1 MSSSVPLMAVGQL
14 FTRWSCRRYG
24 VIWGAIGEM
33 PRLVPTYF
41 KLLVLLSFPQPLMVE
56 PSMLNNII
64 QKINMINE
72 NKIDD
77 RAISYQNGS
86 PNFTEY
92 SDTQET

>member
-1 MSSSVPLMAVGQL
+1 
-14 FTRWSCRRYG
+14 
-24 VIWGAIGEM
+24 
-33 PRLVPTYF
+33 
-41 KLLVLLSFPQPLMVE
+41 
-56 PSMLNNII
+56 MLNNII